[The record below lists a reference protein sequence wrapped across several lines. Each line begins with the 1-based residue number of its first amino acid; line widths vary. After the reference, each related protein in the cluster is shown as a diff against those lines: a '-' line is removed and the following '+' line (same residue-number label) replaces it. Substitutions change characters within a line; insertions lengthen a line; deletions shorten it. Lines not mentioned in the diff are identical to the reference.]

1 MELTRRHA
9 LAGAAGIAA
18 APLLSTASA
27 DAATAPAAEQQ
38 APSFYRYKV
47 GDIMVTVVSDGKYV
61 FKLED
66 SFITNAKKEEV
77 SAALAKAFLPS
88 EMFTIYFAPLVLNIG
103 NKVVVI
109 DTGNGALAKANSK
122 GSNGLFADNMVAA
135 GFDPKA
141 VHAGIPER

>member
-1 MELTRRHA
+1 MNLSRRDTLLGTAA
-9 LAGAAGIAA
+9 LAA
-18 APLLSTASA
+18 APLMTSTQVKAAVPMA
-27 DAATAPAAEQQ
+27 DKQ

-47 GDIMVTVVSDGKYV
+47 GDTVVTVVSDGKFA

-66 SFITNAKKEEV
+66 SFTTNAKKDEV

-88 EMFTIYFAPLVLNIG
+88 DMFTIYFAPLVLNIG

-122 GSNGLFADNMVAA
+122 
-135 GFDPKA
+135 
-141 VHAGIPER
+141 R